1 MLENVTVT
9 LNQYGHRRLIPFT
22 DVSKCM
28 NFHGTVK
35 VTRRIYGNFF
45 LIIIMI
51 IFLTSLSLCISL
63 FDMLLIFML
72 VAQGMNV
79 EATNAPVESP
89 ELLETQEILAPPTSV
104 VAIDRP
110 NDAGGSIIITWD
122 KSIDD
127 GEGKDRVKEYHVSRS
142 ISKDGEFELIGTV
155 NMGTVRFIDDS
166 TVDGTEYYYSIK
178 SYDGSRHSQAA
189 LSDKTSSSAQWFHF
203 GRINMFV
210 ATIIFSLLI
219 LWFINQAKMGKKL
232 YIRPIAGLE
241 AVDDAVGRATEMGK
255 PILYIPGI
263 MDMDDIQTIA
273 GITILGRV
281 ARKAAQYEIPLL
293 VPCSKSIVMSA
304 AQETVKEA
312 YLDAGR
318 PDAFNADRINYL
330 TDDQFGYAAGVDG
343 MMLREKPGAIFYMGT
358 FYAESLILAETG
370 HSTGAIQIAGTAMPS
385 QLPFFV
391 TACDYTLIGE
401 ELFAASAYL
410 SKEPLLLGSL
420 KGQDI
425 GKAII
430 IIILIIGVILVS
442 VGFTQII
449 SLFTTG

>member
-1 MLENVTVT
+1 MFSVPILAVLSSFWRLLT
-9 LNQYGHRRLIPFT
+9 L
-22 DVSKCM
+22 
-28 NFHGTVK
+28 
-35 VTRRIYGNFF
+35 
-45 LIIIMI
+45 
-51 IFLTSLSLCISL
+51 FLTLKVNCISL
-63 FDMLLIFML
+63 FDMFLIFL
-72 VAQGMNV
+72 ILLKGISV
-79 EATNAPVESP
+79 ESYELPGGSFDLSGSP
-89 ELLETQEILAPPTSV
+89 ELPAPPTQVLSE
-104 VAIDRP
+104 DRP
-110 NDAGGSIIITWD
+110 NDAGGSVVITW
-122 KSIDD
+122 KRSIDD
-127 GEGKDRVKEYHVSRS
+127 IEGSDLVKEYHIFRS
-142 ISKDGEFELIGTV
+142 VTLDGEFELIGTV
-155 NMGTVRFIDDS
+155 KKGGEKYI
-166 TVDGTEYYYSIK
+166 DGTTIDGTQYYFRVRSFDGLSYSEPAI
-178 SYDGSRHSQAA
+178 SEAC
-189 LSDKTSSSAQWFHF
+189 SSSAQWFHL

-210 ATIIFSLLI
+210 ATIIISFLI
-219 LWFINQAKMGKKL
+219 LWFITQAKRGKEL

-255 PILYIPGI
+255 PIMYIPGI

-281 ARKAAQYEIPLL
+281 ARKAAQYETPIL

-312 YLDAGR
+312 YLDVGR

-343 MMLREKPGAIFYMGT
+343 MMLREKPGAIFYMGC

-420 KGQDI
+420 KGQDM

-430 IIILIIGVILVS
+430 IAILVGGVILVS
-442 VGFTQII
+442 FGFTKII
-449 SLFTTG
+449 ALLTTG